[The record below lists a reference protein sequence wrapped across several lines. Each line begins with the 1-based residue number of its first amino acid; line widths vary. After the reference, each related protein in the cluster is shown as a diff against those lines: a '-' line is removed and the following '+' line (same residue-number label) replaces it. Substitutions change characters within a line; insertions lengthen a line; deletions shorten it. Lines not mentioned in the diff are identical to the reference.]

1 MTDRDRLIELL
12 NVDMSGCDG
21 DYAEEMTDYLI
32 ANGVICPPSKP
43 GDIIY
48 FIRESGKAESFGDE
62 YVDWITV
69 GRICV
74 TAYGITIH
82 GSNAFADMIFNAKG
96 IGTVCFLTR
105 EEAEKALEERKEKRK

>member
-1 MTDRDRLIELL
+1 MNLFMKDDNTTASESCTDFKDKSKIIELP
-12 NVDMSGCDG
+12 CKTG
-21 DYAEEMTDYLI
+21 DT
-32 ANGVICPPSKP
+32 
-43 GDIIY
+43 IY
-48 FIRESGKAESFGDE
+48 FIRESGKAESFGDK

-82 GSNAFADMIFNAKG
+82 GSNAFADKIFDAKG

-105 EEAEKALEERKEKRK
+105 EEAEKALKARGESDGFGAKLYHS